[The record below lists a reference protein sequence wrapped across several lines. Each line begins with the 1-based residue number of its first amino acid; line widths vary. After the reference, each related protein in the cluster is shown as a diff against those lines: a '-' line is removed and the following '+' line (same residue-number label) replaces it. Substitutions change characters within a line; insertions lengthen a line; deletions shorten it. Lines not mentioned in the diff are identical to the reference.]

1 MSIKSAKYIK
11 NFRVEDEKEVILE
24 PFAINVNYQ
33 NGSNWDV
40 PINKDNTDYQAI
52 QEWAKIDGNT
62 IEDAD

>member
-62 IEDAD
+62 IEEAD